1 MWQAI
6 LVTGVVLGLMVLAAA
21 ALRRRPVPPEFR
33 ALLAD
38 GAVDPRAALD
48 ALAPAGDVLAAVPA
62 LFRDDD
68 YRWLRHEVGL
78 AAEAER
84 LKQRR
89 IRLARLYL
97 RELRAQFERLLALS
111 EHLDRQGLLAPE
123 ARALSAETALRF
135 RWRVF
140 WAGALLPLQ
149 HVRFHLSGMGDFSCQ
164 MGVFTAE
171 VRHRLEL
178 QAFTASV

>member
-6 LVTGVVLGLMVLAAA
+6 LVTGVVLGLAVLAAA
-21 ALRRRPVPPEFR
+21 ALRRRPVPLEFR

-38 GAVDPRAALD
+38 GAADPHAALD
-48 ALAPAGDVLAAVPA
+48 AIVPAGDVLAAVPA

-68 YRWLRHEVGL
+68 YRWLRDEAGL
-78 AAEAER
+78 AAEAEC
-84 LKQRR
+84 LKRRR

-97 RELRAQFERLLALS
+97 RELRDQFERLLALS
-111 EHLDRQGLLAPE
+111 EHLDRQGLLGPE
-123 ARALSAETALRF
+123 ARTLSAETALRF

-149 HVRFHLSGMGDFSCQ
+149 HVRFHLAGMGEFAHQ

-171 VRHRLEL
+171 VRQRLESH
-178 QAFTASV
+178 AFAAAV